1 MLIVAQT
8 INIHVPYLYEV
19 TPKNG
24 NNFAM
29 LVNSRLDVCKLLTW
43 LKRPVHRHLR
53 GMTLGCE
60 GKIEKTFFLM
70 QIRNAY

>member
-43 LKRPVHRHLR
+43 LKRPVHRCLR
-53 GMTLGCE
+53 LVMVQGYMFLR
-60 GKIEKTFFLM
+60 KTFFRIFL
-70 QIRNAY
+70 